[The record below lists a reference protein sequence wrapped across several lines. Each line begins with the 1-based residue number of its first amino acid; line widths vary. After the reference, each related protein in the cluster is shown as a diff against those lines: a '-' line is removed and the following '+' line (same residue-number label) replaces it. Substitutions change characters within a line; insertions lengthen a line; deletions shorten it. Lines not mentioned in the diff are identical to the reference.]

1 MTATYPSPDPVPSHS
16 ESGAIVVPCQDL
28 MDIGPVGVLL
38 AKVALLFFL
47 LWVAKGWV
55 GCILAIDS
63 IRAS

>member
-1 MTATYPSPDPVPSHS
+1 
-16 ESGAIVVPCQDL
+16 